1 MAIVWCFGGNGD
13 VEMRS
18 SQQRLISVES
28 VDVFC
33 TLAVGF
39 NELAMRAVKILIRS
53 VLFSLLAVFIDWNLI
68 FVRRMKDP
76 KSFYAYLLWQCLV

>member
-1 MAIVWCFGGNGD
+1 
-13 VEMRS
+13 MRS

-76 KSFYAYLLWQCLV
+76 KSFYAYLLW